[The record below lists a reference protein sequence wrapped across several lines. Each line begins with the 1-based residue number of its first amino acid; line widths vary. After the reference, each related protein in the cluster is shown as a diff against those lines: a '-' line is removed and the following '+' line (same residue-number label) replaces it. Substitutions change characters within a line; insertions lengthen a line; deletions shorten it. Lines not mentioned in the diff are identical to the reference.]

1 MAIFSVDQLFI
12 FFHVEDEPKE
22 DARAPLFLRVA
33 KPANEAAP
41 HAAMRRCPARRDSS
55 SVHKYCGESQ
65 VRSGAHNLTIAARLT
80 PLGALPDSMM
90 LAPWPG
96 FGFGARKRASLKQV
110 RGFFPSVST
119 MLSAGQRGAETTVA
133 IILFNFPPARPAL
146 NFLPCK
152 CRFRRARHSD
162 RSGKWHL

>member
-22 DARAPLFLRVA
+22 DALAPLFLRVA

-41 HAAMRRCPARRDSS
+41 HAAMRRC
-55 SVHKYCGESQ
+55 Q

-90 LAPWPG
+90 LASWPG
-96 FGFGARKRASLKQV
+96 FGFGPRKLASLKQV
-110 RGFFPSVST
+110 RGLFPAASA
-119 MLSAGQRGAETTVA
+119 MLGAGQRGIETTA
-133 IILFNFPPARPAL
+133 APFSYADPFWHPAL
-146 NFLPCK
+146 HILLYL
-152 CRFRRARHSD
+152 FRLIASRRLTLARLRGD
-162 RSGKWHL
+162 